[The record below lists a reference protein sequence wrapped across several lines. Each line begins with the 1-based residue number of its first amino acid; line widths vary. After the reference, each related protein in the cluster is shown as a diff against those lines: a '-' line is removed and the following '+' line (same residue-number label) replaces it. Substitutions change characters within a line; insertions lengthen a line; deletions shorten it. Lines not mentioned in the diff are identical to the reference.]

1 MSSKKFDAK
10 EIENSKRIFKS
21 ATPKYTIDWYIKW
34 VASFIL
40 LSAMAMR
47 ANPDFA
53 LYDQVLSLTG
63 TFGSL
68 AGNAARVTVVHNLG
82 AAKDLDGNTIA
93 NPVNFSLPRDID
105 HLNVYRGTTS
115 NFTIS
120 SNNQVGQIIATVAL
134 STVKQCSKA
143 E

>member
-1 MSSKKFDAK
+1 MSSKKFETK

-53 LYDQVLSLTG
+53 LYDQALSLAG
-63 TFGSL
+63 TFGWL
-68 AGNAARVTVVHNLG
+68 VVGIIWQDRALIILNTAAVIILG
-82 AAKDLDGNTIA
+82 SGL
-93 NPVNFSLPRDID
+93 
-105 HLNVYRGTTS
+105 
-115 NFTIS
+115 IS
-120 SNNQVGQIIATVAL
+120 VITNSI
-134 STVKQCSKA
+134 
-143 E
+143 